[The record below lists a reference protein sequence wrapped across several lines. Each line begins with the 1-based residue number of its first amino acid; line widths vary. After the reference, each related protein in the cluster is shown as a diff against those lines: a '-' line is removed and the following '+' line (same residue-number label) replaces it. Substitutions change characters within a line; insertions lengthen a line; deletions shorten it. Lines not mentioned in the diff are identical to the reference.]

1 MGKISKSIVRTGVAY
16 KRGEKRTE
24 KVKEQKQKQKGS
36 IKRTEREQR
45 ETEKRERKKGTQN
58 RRCHRS
64 LPKRRSIKK
73 PQARVKEIAKKYQ
86 IEGSI
91 KMKTNRKRKD
101 GIVIEYKGEADR
113 IEQQEKRKESIT
125 YLKRKQ

>member
-36 IKRTEREQR
+36 IKR
-45 ETEKRERKKGTQN
+45 TEKRERKKGTQN

-113 IEQQEKRKESIT
+113 IV
-125 YLKRKQ
+125 